1 MKFVTTRRTF
11 SGAPWEKKVGYCRAI
26 RIGNTIAVTG
36 TASVSEDG
44 KIYAVG
50 KPYEQAKK
58 CLEIID
64 NAIAPLGASRKDI
77 IRTRIFVTD
86 ISKWQEFG
94 RAHGEFFADFPPATT
109 MVQVQALI
117 DPDMLVEIEAD
128 AVVFQP

>member
-1 MKFVTTRRTF
+1 MN
-11 SGAPWEKKVGYCRAI
+11 I
-26 RIGNTIAVTG
+26 RSIALRYHESTP
-36 TASVSEDG
+36 
-44 KIYAVG
+44 G
-50 KPYEQAKK
+50 KPYEQAKN

-86 ISKWQEFG
+86 ISEWQEFA
-94 RAHGEFFADFPPATT
+94 RENGEFFAEHPPATT

-117 DPDMLVEIEAD
+117 NPDMLVEIEAD